1 MRTTE
6 LREMDAVT
14 LVRHRVAE
22 WMDDPAIPATK
33 HAHALRGLARLNAIS
48 RAHRLLWPPLREL
61 ARRAERP
68 LQVLDVASGGGD
80 LPRGLDALA
89 RRAGIE
95 LFWILSDRS
104 RQALELS
111 LERSRAAGMTC
122 EAAVIDALHEPL
134 PQADVVINSLFLH
147 HLDVPDVVRALA
159 SMRAAAR
166 MAVGVT
172 DLRRTRRALALVWL
186 GSRALTRSAVV
197 HHDAIAS
204 VRAAHDPAEVRAMA
218 ARAGLH
224 EASVQVM
231 DPVRWRLWWERSGG
245 GSA

>member
-1 MRTTE
+1 
-6 LREMDAVT
+6 MDAVT

-22 WMDDPAIPATK
+22 WMDDPAIPAAE
-33 HAHALRGLARLNAIS
+33 HARALRGLARLNAIS
-48 RAHRLLWPPLREL
+48 RAHRLIWPPLREL
-61 ARRAERP
+61 ARRTERP

-80 LPRGLDALA
+80 LPRRLDALA

-95 LFWILSDRS
+95 LRWILSDRS
-104 RQALELS
+104 RQALEPS

-122 EAAVIDALHEPL
+122 EGAVIDALREPL

-147 HLDVPDVVRALA
+147 HLDAPDVAHLLQ
-159 SMRAAAR
+159 SMHGAAR

-204 VRAAHDPAEVRAMA
+204 VRAAHDPEEIRTLA

-224 EASVQVM
+224 EAAVQVM
-231 DPVRWRLWWERSGG
+231 DPVRWRLWWERPGS

>member
-1 MRTTE
+1 M
-6 LREMDAVT
+6 T

-22 WMDDPAIPATK
+22 WMDDPAIPAAE

-48 RAHRLLWPPLREL
+48 RAHRLIWPPLHGL
-61 ARRAERP
+61 AKRARRP

-80 LPRGLDALA
+80 LPRRLDALA

-95 LFWILSDRS
+95 LRWILSDRS
-104 RQALELS
+104 RQALQPS
-111 LERSRAAGMTC
+111 LARSREAGMTC
-122 EAAVIDALHEPL
+122 EGAVIDAVHEPL

-147 HLDVPDVVRALA
+147 HLDVPDAVRLLQ

-186 GSRALTRSAVV
+186 GSRTLTRSVVV

-204 VRAAHDPAEVRAMA
+204 VRAAHDPAEVRTLA

-224 EASVQVM
+224 DAAVQVM
-231 DPVRWRLWWERSGG
+231 DPVRWRLWWERP
-245 GSA
+245 GSASA